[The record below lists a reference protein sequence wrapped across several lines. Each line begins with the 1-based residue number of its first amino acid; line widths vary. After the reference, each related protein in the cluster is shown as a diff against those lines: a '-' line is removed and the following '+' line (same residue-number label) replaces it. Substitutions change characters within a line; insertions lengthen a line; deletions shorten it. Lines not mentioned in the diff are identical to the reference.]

1 MQQKK
6 LKLKFQAYQE
16 PDTKKRTGY
25 IYNKMKK
32 QVLNRCLLNEAVIIK
47 FKGRFR
53 RNSLATR
60 PLIAP

>member
-32 QVLNRCLLNEAVIIK
+32 ASIVPLFIK
-47 FKGRFR
+47 
-53 RNSLATR
+53 
-60 PLIAP
+60 